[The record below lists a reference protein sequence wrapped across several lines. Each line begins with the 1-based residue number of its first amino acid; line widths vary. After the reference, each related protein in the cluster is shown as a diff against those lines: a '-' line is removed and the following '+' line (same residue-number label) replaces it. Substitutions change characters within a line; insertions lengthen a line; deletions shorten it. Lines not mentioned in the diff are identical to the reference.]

1 MKYKILGLAA
11 LAVMPP
17 LRHLWS
23 RRPRRKP
30 GFTST

>member
-11 LAVMPP
+11 LAVMP